1 MNADLREMLTAR
13 ADAVE
18 TPRLDP
24 AAVLARGER
33 LVGQRRRRM
42 AYVAACGVALVVA
55 AALVVVPGPGDRVSP
70 AGPTDPTR
78 TTEPG
83 ARPLGYVQ
91 GRVLHLG
98 GREVDTGLDALS
110 LDLTDDG
117 AALTTL
123 DGGIWFSDGTGVERI
138 GTVPGGTRIRDGM
151 SWDDGGHPGEWV
163 VSDSKGSLLAWV
175 ERADAADG
183 GGPELVVYDSNRR
196 HVLLREPVPT
206 VSPRDGA
213 VVAALAGREVFV
225 VPERRGMRPETMVRF
240 SVGGGQ
246 PEEVDR
252 ETFAVAV
259 RAVPR
264 ALLLGPSVRNDVLG
278 TSDGRREHGV
288 DFDELIEVRNQR
300 LQDVFD
306 AETGAPLEL
315 ELPADDPVFEVHF
328 LQWLDDDQFTLWAD
342 GDLVAC
348 QVSAGE
354 CRLVLDADWSFFEG
368 DDMPLLPGEGGFG
381 SDWAFGRALRA
392 AGRED

>member
-1 MNADLREMLTAR
+1 MNADLRQMLTAR
-13 ADAVE
+13 AEGVE

-24 AAVLARGER
+24 AAVLAHGER

-42 AYVAACGVALVVA
+42 ACVAACGVALVVA
-55 AALVVVPGPGDRVSP
+55 AALVVAPGRGDRVAP
-70 AGPTDPTR
+70 AGPSDPTR

-138 GTVPGGTRIRDGM
+138 GRTAEPRLFQDGV
-151 SWDDGGHPGEWV
+151 SWDDSGGNPREWV
-163 VSDSKGSLLAWV
+163 VSDSEGSLLAWV
-175 ERADAADG
+175 EYAD
-183 GGPELVVYDSNRR
+183 GGPELVVHDSSRR
-196 HVLLREPVPT
+196 GVLRRAPVPT
-206 VSPRDGA
+206 VSPRDRA
-213 VVAALAGREVFV
+213 LVVALAGREVFV
-225 VPERRGMRPETMVRF
+225 VLSRRGMRSETMLRF
-240 SVGGGQ
+240 SVDGG
-246 PEEVDR
+246 PPAVVER
-252 ETFAVAV
+252 ETFAASV

-278 TSDGRREHGV
+278 TSDGRGGHGV
-288 DFDELIEVRNQR
+288 DFGEAIAVRDQR
-300 LQDVFD
+300 LQEVLD
-306 AETGAPLEL
+306 ADTGTLLEL

-354 CRLVLDADWSFFEG
+354 CRRVLDADWSFFEG
-368 DDMPLLPGEGGFG
+368 DGMPLLPGEGGFG
-381 SDWAFGRALRA
+381 SDWALGRALRA
-392 AGRED
+392 AGAEE